1 MLCHYKPAPSTIVKT
16 GALDRDGKVRASG
29 ILAKLVRKNHVQKYY
44 TPTTCTSICN
54 AATLW
59 LQRLALLHMQHL
71 LLFLLVWIASVLY
84 SDAAEISALSASA
97 ASIGPAVC
105 PYRTV
110 NYITH
115 SLAQRCLTT
124 SRPARSSTIT
134 TAASTSLDSTTSS
147 QTSLVLTTTT
157 DSATTLPSLAQTADE
172 GNLVKSTTAIKK
184 PIISAP
190 GLEEEA
196 DAESPL
202 GKDNF
207 LSFEEWKK
215 RNLDRYG
222 QSPDQ
227 IGKPK
232 KHDSLHAR
240 RQPVDVLDALGDE
253 AEIDLDF
260 SGFAS
265 EKPQIALP
273 KPKDATHS
281 EAGAASPGKEIPITQ
296 SRSKDAGRTFKERF
310 NYASFDCAATILK
323 TNPKSSGTS
332 AVLVENKD
340 SYMLNEC
347 SVENKFIILEL
358 CEDILID
365 TIVLANFEFFSSIFR
380 TFRVSVTD
388 RYPVKLEKWK
398 LLGTFEAR
406 NTREVQAFL
415 VRNPLIWTKFV
426 KIEFLTHYGNE
437 FYCPVSL
444 VRVHGT
450 TMLEDY
456 RHDEDPNK
464 AEDRDE
470 DDQATEAYGTTET
483 AIPEART
490 EIMVEHVSSKLAA
503 QDGTNLSATESDCK
517 DAMESL
523 SKTISSPHHAMHAY
537 NTSVYVPLQSSR
549 NNSVGLFELLQ
560 QQCLADGSSAE
571 EVTASPIA
579 HRSEHVEISK
589 KTLNTQSTPTTADS
603 TKRQRQKSE
612 NSTSH
617 ATTSRHSAVSSRLDP
632 SAKSSTDK
640 LSVQPSTISALT
652 KTTNLAN
659 TNSSKPLA
667 SPTQPP
673 PSNPTIQ
680 ESFFKSVQK
689 RLQMLESNS
698 TLSLQYI
705 EEQSRILRDAFS
717 KVEQRQLSKT
727 TKFLDYLNGT
737 VLNELRDF
745 RQQYDQ
751 LWQSTVIE
759 LETQREQSQREVI
772 AINTRLSILADEL
785 VFQKRMAV
793 LQCILVL
800 LCIGLVL
807 FPRGAMNSYLEH
819 PLLQN
824 MLTRSA
830 TFRRRGAF
838 FDTPNLSP
846 ESTRPNSS
854 YKGKA
859 TRAYSTLKAHQRNLS
874 EDSQDDAETP
884 AFAYSPPTPSSYDG
898 RSEAGEREG
907 VHIGSDSRTT
917 GLTNSQRSRSSPPIV
932 HHYVDE
938 PDTPTP
944 TQSKGQEGTKHDSP
958 HLELTSANPKTTRQL
973 VGSLSNI

>member
-1 MLCHYKPAPSTIVKT
+1 MQH
-16 GALDRDGKVRASG
+16 
-29 ILAKLVRKNHVQKYY
+29 H
-44 TPTTCTSICN
+44 
-54 AATLW
+54 
-59 LQRLALLHMQHL
+59 RLASKPQHL
-71 LLFLLVWIASVLY
+71 LLFLLLWIAGVLY
-84 SDAAEISALSASA
+84 SNAAETSVPSAPA
-97 ASIGPAVC
+97 ASSSPTVC

-124 SRPARSSTIT
+124 SRPARSSTT
-134 TAASTSLDSTTSS
+134 TPAASSSSDSTS
-147 QTSLVLTTTT
+147 QTSLVLTTTAV
-157 DSATTLPSLAQTADE
+157 SVSTLSSLVQTVDE
-172 GNLVKSTTAIKK
+172 RHLDKSTTAVKK
-184 PIISAP
+184 PTASAP

-202 GKDNF
+202 GKDHF

-215 RNLDRYG
+215 RNLDKYG

-227 IGKPK
+227 IGKPE
-232 KHDSLHAR
+232 KHDNLHAR
-240 RQPVDVLDALGDE
+240 RQPINVLDALGDE

-260 SGFAS
+260 SAFAP
-265 EKPQIALP
+265 EKPQIALS
-273 KPKDATHS
+273 KLNDMTNS
-281 EAGAASPGKEIPITQ
+281 ETSGAIPGKEIPKTQ
-296 SRSKDAGRTFKERF
+296 SRSNDAGTTFKERF

-323 TNPKSSGTS
+323 TNAKASGSS

-347 SVENKFIILEL
+347 SMENKFFILEL

-398 LLGTFEAR
+398 VLGTFEAR

-415 VRNPLIWTKFV
+415 VENPLIWTKFV
-426 KIEFLTHYGNE
+426 RIEFLTHYGNE

-456 RHDEDPNK
+456 RHDEDTNK
-464 AEDRDE
+464 AEDRDDE
-470 DDQATEAYGTTET
+470 DDQVTEAYGMTET
-483 AIPEART
+483 AFPEAVA
-490 EIMVEHVSSKLAA
+490 EILVEHGSSKLATYEE
-503 QDGTNLSATESDCK
+503 TNLSANEPIFEDVRQ
-517 DAMESL
+517 SL
-523 SKTISSPHHAMHAY
+523 NRTSSSHHELRAS
-537 NTSVYVPLQSSR
+537 NTSVYEPLHSSQTR
-549 NNSVGLFELLQ
+549 NVRLLELFQ
-560 QQCLADGSSAE
+560 QQCLADKSKTDRF
-571 EVTASPIA
+571 TANPIVHHPA
-579 HRSEHVEISK
+579 PVEILK
-589 KTLNTQSTPTTADS
+589 QTLTTPLTPTIADS
-603 TKRQRQKSE
+603 TKRQQQAPACGTSQAITSQHPPISSE
-612 NSTSH
+612 Q
-617 ATTSRHSAVSSRLDP
+617 DP
-632 SAKSSTDK
+632 SAKFSAAKS
-640 LSVQPSTISALT
+640 SVQPSTTSTLT
-652 KTTNLAN
+652 KTTSSQG

-667 SPTQPP
+667 NPTQPP

-705 EEQSRILRDAFS
+705 EEQSRILREAFS

-819 PLLQN
+819 PLVQN

-854 YKGKA
+854 YKAQAKA
-859 TRAYSTLKAHQRNLS
+859 AYSTLKAHQRNLS
-874 EDSQDDAETP
+874 EDFQDGAETP
-884 AFAYSPPTPSSYDG
+884 ALAYSPPTPSSYDG
-898 RSEAGEREG
+898 RSEVGEREDE
-907 VHIGSDSRTT
+907 HLGSDSRSTS
-917 GLTNSQRSRSSPPIV
+917 LTNSQCSRSSPPIA
-932 HHYVDE
+932 HHVGE
-938 PDTPTP
+938 LDTPT
-944 TQSKGQEGTKHDSP
+944 
-958 HLELTSANPKTTRQL
+958 
-973 VGSLSNI
+973 

>member
-1 MLCHYKPAPSTIVKT
+1 MQHHCLASKP
-16 GALDRDGKVRASG
+16 
-29 ILAKLVRKNHVQKYY
+29 
-44 TPTTCTSICN
+44 
-54 AATLW
+54 
-59 LQRLALLHMQHL
+59 QHL
-71 LLFLLVWIASVLY
+71 LLFLLLWIAGVLY
-84 SDAAEISALSASA
+84 SNAAETSVPSASA
-97 ASIGPAVC
+97 ASSSPTVC

-115 SLAQRCLTT
+115 SLAQQCLTT
-124 SRPARSSTIT
+124 SRPARSSTT
-134 TAASTSLDSTTSS
+134 TPAASRSS
-147 QTSLVLTTTT
+147 NSISQISLVLSTAAI
-157 DSATTLPSLAQTADE
+157 SASTLPSSVQTVDE
-172 GNLVKSTTAIKK
+172 RHLDKSTTAIKK
-184 PIISAP
+184 PTASAP

-207 LSFEEWKK
+207 LSFEEWKR
-215 RNLDRYG
+215 RNLDKYG
-222 QSPDQ
+222 QSADQ

-232 KHDSLHAR
+232 KHDNLHAR
-240 RQPVDVLDALGDE
+240 RQPVNVLDTLGDE

-260 SGFAS
+260 SAFAP
-265 EKPQIALP
+265 EKPQIVLS
-273 KPKDATHS
+273 KPNDMTNS
-281 EAGAASPGKEIPITQ
+281 EARGAIPGKEMPKTQ
-296 SRSKDAGRTFKERF
+296 SRSKDAGMTFKERF

-323 TNPKSSGTS
+323 TNAKASGSS

-347 SVENKFIILEL
+347 SVENKFLILEL

-398 LLGTFEAR
+398 VLGTFEAR

-415 VRNPLIWTKFV
+415 VENPLIWTKFV
-426 KIEFLTHYGNE
+426 RIEFLTHYGNE

-456 RHDEDPNK
+456 RHDEDTNK
-464 AEDRDE
+464 AEDRDDE
-470 DDQATEAYGTTET
+470 DDQVTEAYGTTET
-483 AIPEART
+483 AFPEAVA
-490 EIMVEHVSSKLAA
+490 EILVEHVSSKLAT
-503 QDGTNLSATESDCK
+503 QEETNLSANESNFEDVK
-517 DAMESL
+517 HSL
-523 SKTISSPHHAMHAY
+523 DRTSSSPHHDMHTSNA
-537 NTSVYVPLQSSR
+537 SVYEPLQSPQTR
-549 NNSVGLFELLQ
+549 KVGLLELFQ
-560 QQCLADGSSAE
+560 QRCLADKSQADHY
-571 EVTASPIA
+571 TANPIV
-579 HRSEHVEISK
+579 HRSAPVEVLK
-589 KTLNTQSTPTTADS
+589 QTLTTQKTPTITDG
-603 TKRQRQKSE
+603 TKWQQQASACGA
-612 NSTSH
+612 SQ
-617 ATTSRHSAVSSRLDP
+617 ATTSQHPPIASGQDPPAKFSAG
-632 SAKSSTDK
+632 KS
-640 LSVQPSTISALT
+640 SVQPSTTSALT
-652 KTTNLAN
+652 KATSSQG

-667 SPTQPP
+667 SSTQPP

-705 EEQSRILRDAFS
+705 EEQSRILREAFN
-717 KVEQRQLSKT
+717 KVEQRQLAKT

-737 VLNELRDF
+737 VFNELRDF
-745 RQQYDQ
+745 KQQYDQ

-772 AINTRLSILADEL
+772 ALNTRLSILADEL

-830 TFRRRGAF
+830 TFRKRGAF
-838 FDTPNLSP
+838 LDTPNLSS
-846 ESTRPNSS
+846 ESTQPSPS
-854 YKGKA
+854 YKAQAKA
-859 TRAYSTLKAHQRNLS
+859 AYSTLQAHQRNLS
-874 EDSQDDAETP
+874 EDFQDGAETP
-884 AFAYSPPTPSSYDG
+884 ALAYSPPTPSSYDA
-898 RSEAGEREG
+898 RSEIGEREDE
-907 VHIGSDSRTT
+907 HIGSDC
-917 GLTNSQRSRSSPPIV
+917 
-932 HHYVDE
+932 
-938 PDTPTP
+938 
-944 TQSKGQEGTKHDSP
+944 
-958 HLELTSANPKTTRQL
+958 
-973 VGSLSNI
+973 